1 MGRDN
6 YDDMESPKRVK
17 GTRSSS
23 TSKVGLIAA
32 LGIVICLIAIALYI
46 FLAPPAEEKGP
57 EGQTPVAVEVK
68 QVEPVPENVTVISVE
83 PVVTPAATEQS
94 AASET
99 QGESTAPVQ
108 SEVVSVAPSAN
119 SNTSTNTTTRPVTAV
134 SITQASQNAVQS
146 SSSSIVYVDHVVA
159 EGEDLNSIAEF
170 YGLKPQT
177 LISVNNIRN
186 VSAVVPGAVLRI
198 PDRDGSLYTVQEGDM
213 LSSIASRFNPELGWR
228 NLMSV
233 NGLKSE
239 TIRVGQVLFIPDP
252 PDEDAVTL
260 ESSALTFVAPVDGGT
275 ISTSFNQR
283 VNGSNLQGVYITG
296 PAGSAVRATA
306 RGVVIDA
313 GNSKDLGRF
322 VVIQHDEGYKTTYGY
337 LETVTV
343 KLSAEVE
350 QGVVIGSIGTS
361 GDFTRPTLFFK
372 IEQSGIALNPEAF
385 F

>member
-1 MGRDN
+1 MGREN

-17 GTRSSS
+17 GSRSSS
-23 TSKVGLIAA
+23 TSRVGLIAA
-32 LGIVICLIAIALYI
+32 LGIAICLIAIGLYI
-46 FLAPPAEEKGP
+46 FLAPPSEEKGA

-68 QVEPVPENVTVISVE
+68 QVEPVPENITVIAAEPIVTEVITEEVPEPQPQTPVEASAPAQVISVA
-83 PVVTPAATEQS
+83 PTTATS
-94 AASET
+94 
-99 QGESTAPVQ
+99 STA
-108 SEVVSVAPSAN
+108 S
-119 SNTSTNTTTRPVTAV
+119 RPVTAV
-134 SITQASQNAVQS
+134 SITQASANAVQS
-146 SSSSIVYVDHVVA
+146 SSSAVVYINHTVA
-159 EGEDLNSIAEF
+159 EGEDLNSIAALYE
-170 YGLKPQT
+170 LKPQT

-186 VSAVVPGAVLRI
+186 VSAVVPGVVLRI

-213 LSSIASRFNPELGWR
+213 LSVIANRFNPELGWR

-239 TIRVGQVLFIPDP
+239 TIRPGQVLFIPDP
-252 PDEDAVTL
+252 PDEDEVVL
-260 ESSALTFVAPVDGGT
+260 NVSALTFVSPVDGGSV
-275 ISTSFNQR
+275 STSFNQR

-296 PAGSAVRATA
+296 PAGSAVRASQ

-343 KLSAEVE
+343 KLSNEVN
-350 QGVVIGSIGTS
+350 QGDVIGSIGTS
-361 GDFTRPTLFFK
+361 SEQFDRPTLFFK
-372 IEQSGIALNPEAF
+372 IEQNGIALNPESF